1 RVRLRIDAARRA
13 AARLNHSATHLLH
26 AALRRRLGEHVKQA
40 GSLVTPERLRFDFSH
55 PKPVDDGTLRD
66 IEDETNAYI
75 RANAEVTTEETTYD
89 DAIKAGAPPPLR
101 DDHRQPGTV
110 ARLGAL
116 SPD

>member
-13 AARLNHSATHLLH
+13 AARLNHSATHLLP

-89 DAIKAGAPPPLR
+89 DAIKAGAPPLFRGKYGRRASAVRLRELPL
-101 DDHRQPGTV
+101 
-110 ARLGAL
+110 
-116 SPD
+116 